1 MRVWITIGAVLGD
14 GRNEPSALVPVSSLL
29 TAVRAASA
37 AEAMSCK
44 LVDRTTVRIEA
55 DSKEQLGDVAPAVAA
70 WWRNEA
76 PAGSGLM
83 IGSPAGSSTTTFAVP
98 DVLVRAVRGCI
109 EEYAWPVDSAT
120 PDPPSSVPRLG
131 ALRFTAHAVGVIEP
145 GDEVE
150 VLSVG
155 VAEHAAGDGLSLVFQ
170 GELESEPEEGYC
182 LVSHTGACWYG
193 GVAAVSL
200 RERRLRLA
208 LTREAA
214 RVLGLRPRITV
225 RLAVD
230 DAAVE
235 LLRDGLRRIFES
247 SPGPGGPPRLDLG

>member
-1 MRVWITIGAVLGD
+1 MRVWITIGAVLDD
-14 GRNEPSALVPVSSLL
+14 GRNEPGTPVPASSLL
-29 TAVRAASA
+29 AAVRAAGA
-37 AEAMSCK
+37 AESTSCE
-44 LVDRTTVRIEA
+44 LVDGTAVRIEA
-55 DSKEQLGDVAPAVAA
+55 DSKEQLGDLAAAVAA
-70 WWRNEA
+70 WWRDEA

-109 EEYAWPVDSAT
+109 EEYAWPVDSAI
-120 PDPPSSVPRLG
+120 PDAPSSVPRLG
-131 ALRFTAHAVGVIEP
+131 ALRFTAHAVGVHEP
-145 GDEVE
+145 GDEFE

-155 VAEHAAGDGLSLVFQ
+155 VTEHADGDGLSLVFQ
-170 GELESEPEEGYC
+170 GELESEPDEGYC

-193 GVAAVSL
+193 GVTAVSL
-200 RERRLRLA
+200 RDRRLRVA

-225 RLAVD
+225 HLAVD

-235 LLRDGLRRIFES
+235 LLRDGLRRIFAA